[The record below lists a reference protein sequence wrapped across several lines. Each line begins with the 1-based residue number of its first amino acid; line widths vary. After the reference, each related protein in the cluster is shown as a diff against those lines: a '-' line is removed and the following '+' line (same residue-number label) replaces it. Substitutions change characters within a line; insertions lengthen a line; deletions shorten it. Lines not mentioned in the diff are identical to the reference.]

1 MSAVRIR
8 FWLKSGK
15 FLEASI
21 DVDDLIAINEAYGKV
36 KAGVIRNENLKITV
50 SNITFHVD
58 DIEKASCS
66 YDYSFID
73 ESLSTVTVEERDAI
87 KEELNKVYSEVN
99 NFVNCIEEK
108 FLIAILVIILI
119 IATLVTVG
127 QILGG

>member
-1 MSAVRIR
+1 MSVVRIR

-21 DVDDLIAINEAYGKV
+21 DFDDVMVINEAYGKV
-36 KAGVIRNENLKITV
+36 KEGLVRNEDLKITI
-50 SNITFHVD
+50 SNITFHID

-66 YDYSFID
+66 YDYPFID

-87 KEELNKVYSEVN
+87 KEELNKLYGKVK
-99 NFVNCIEEK
+99 NFIEHIEEK
-108 FLIAILVIILI
+108 FLITILVITLI

>member
-1 MSAVRIR
+1 M
-8 FWLKSGK
+8 
-15 FLEASI
+15 
-21 DVDDLIAINEAYGKV
+21 
-36 KAGVIRNENLKITV
+36 
-50 SNITFHVD
+50 
-58 DIEKASCS
+58 
-66 YDYSFID
+66 
-73 ESLSTVTVEERDAI
+73 TVEERDAI

>member
-15 FLEASI
+15 VLEASI
-21 DVDDLIAINEAYGKV
+21 DFDDVMAINEAYGKV
-36 KAGVIRNENLKITV
+36 KAGVVRNEDLKITI

-66 YDYSFID
+66 YDYPFID

>member
-1 MSAVRIR
+1 MRAVRIR

-21 DVDDLIAINEAYGKV
+21 DFDDVMAINEAYGKV
-36 KAGVIRNENLKITV
+36 KAGVVRNEDLKITI

-66 YDYSFID
+66 YDYPFID
-73 ESLSTVTVEERDAI
+73 ESLSTVTIEERDVT
-87 KEELNKVYSEVN
+87 KEELNKLYGKVE
-99 NFVNCIEEK
+99 NFIERIEK
-108 FLIAILVIILI
+108 NFLITILVIILI

>member
-15 FLEASI
+15 VLEASI
-21 DVDDLIAINEAYGKV
+21 DFDDVMAINEAYGKV
-36 KAGVIRNENLKITV
+36 KAGVVRNEDLKITF

-66 YDYSFID
+66 YDYPFID

>member
-21 DVDDLIAINEAYGKV
+21 DFDDVMAINEAYGKV
-36 KAGVIRNENLKITV
+36 KAGVVRNENLKITI

-66 YDYSFID
+66 YDYPFID